1 LGKRLEEIA
10 GELSLYVRTIA
21 YLTAI
26 PRAKLQ
32 NGTEECLPARIEQY
46 KGTEPPLPPLSH
58 RRIYDLLMEAGPVE
72 KGGMGPTP
80 LSWLEIAAWR
90 RNTAAW
96 ISPREAIL
104 LRRLSSEY
112 LAESHAAEDQ
122 YRAPPWIPVGDQI
135 NHDLA
140 LRRLMSVLG

>member
-32 NGTEECLPARIEQY
+32 NGTEERLPARINEY
-46 KGTEPPLPPLSH
+46 KGAEPPLPPLSH
-58 RRIYDLLMEAGPVE
+58 RRLYDLLMEVGPVE
-72 KGGMGPTP
+72 NGGMGPTA
-80 LSWLEIAAWR
+80 LSWQEIEAWR

-122 YRAPPWIPVGDQI
+122 YRAPPWIPVGSQVDQ
-135 NHDLA
+135 DLM